1 MLQEKRTFIYEK
13 WVTNLPS
20 NVRAVIINYVNRVK
34 SGFFSNCKALRYGI
48 NEIKIN
54 YQKGYRIYYTMTG
67 NKTTIVLLL
76 GGIKGGQGK
85 EQNIDI
91 MKAKRIRE
99 GLKEMGEI

>member
-1 MLQEKRTFIYEK
+1 MLQEKRTLVYEK

-34 SGFFSNCKALRYGI
+34 NGYFSNCKALRYGI

-54 YQKGYRIYYTMTG
+54 FQKGYRIYYTMSG
-67 NKTTIVLLL
+67 NKTIIVLLS
-76 GGIKGGQGK
+76 GGIKSGQGK
-85 EQNIDI
+85 EQSIDI

-99 GLKEMGEI
+99 ELKKKGEI

>member
-1 MLQEKRTFIYEK
+1 MLQEKRTLVYEK

-20 NVRAVIINYVNRVK
+20 NVKAVIINYVNRVK
-34 SGFFSNCKALRYGI
+34 SGYFSNCKALRYGI

-54 YQKGYRIYYTMTG
+54 FQKGYRIYYTMSG
-67 NKTTIVLLL
+67 NKTAIVLLSR
-76 GGIKGGQGK
+76 GIKSGQGK

-99 GLKEMGEI
+99 ELKEKGEI